1 MSEQQEP
8 QVEGFGEFH
17 PLAASYSGYNDAMA
31 AWHNEVK
38 NLQGPPSADASPE
51 AEEEAPAAAQDDAE
65 SEQRQAEPQ
74 EPEQGPQEPQEASEP
89 REEEQDSGTDE
100 PREVYD
106 PSAHTAL
113 EVMNYLKGV
122 GEAEAERV
130 LDSEAAGKNR
140 KGITGLREDFLAQA
154 RNNDQTG
161 SGSTEA

>member
-1 MSEQQEP
+1 MSEEQEP
-8 QVEGFGEFH
+8 QVQGFGEFH
-17 PLAASYSGYNDAMA
+17 PKAASYSGYNDAMA

-38 NLQGPPSADASPE
+38 NLQNPPSSAPPE
-51 AEEEAPAAAQDDAE
+51 VEEEAPAAAQDDAAG
-65 SEQRQAEPQ
+65 EQTQAKPQ
-74 EPEQGPQEPQEASEP
+74 ETEQDSQKPQKTSEP
-89 REEEQDSGTDE
+89 RKGEQDSGTGE

-106 PSAHTAL
+106 PAAHTAL
-113 EVMNYLKGV
+113 EVMGYLKGV

-130 LDSEAAGKNR
+130 IDSEAAGKNR